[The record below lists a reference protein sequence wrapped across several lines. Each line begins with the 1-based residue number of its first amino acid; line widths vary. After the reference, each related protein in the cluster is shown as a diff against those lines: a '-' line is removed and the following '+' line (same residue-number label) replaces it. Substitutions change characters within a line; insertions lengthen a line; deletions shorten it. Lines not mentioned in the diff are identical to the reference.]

1 MMSYNRSIDGGAVFD
16 IPNPAKPGRKFAE
29 EYNKMLLAGDVN
41 AVNHG
46 EFESTVS
53 ELMDQAE
60 IVDIE
65 KKRTKATIA
74 IQRCRRGGKT
84 FMLHAVAAM
93 LEQRLLQQQPGTT
106 HVIFISLSSITP
118 LMPHSEDAYNAIVS
132 RIAWELSGREHK
144 TFTQFKRRYQDFGQ
158 VDGWLTAEDNKVIL
172 IVDELN
178 IIPYSMK
185 NYGEMCA
192 LLDNFVQQKGCALLY
207 STHQRS
213 TADWLR
219 GRRPGTGLDLALSK
233 RTHLWK
239 NIPRIVTEDC
249 LRGLQKNPAGE
260 SSFWSAVLRGRIPAL
275 VLQDEHDI
283 RGYTRD
289 MFFAEDSQEER
300 IKCLKAVISG
310 EINSLTNARNL
321 FRAYS
326 YMSERFAD
334 GETSLFAWPPF
345 MVAQSNVLGKN
356 YPLLYTTLANP
367 SIDEPKAF
375 EALTQLAVLVRLISQ
390 MEHDLVPVN
399 TAALEQQPDVN
410 CFMATELFHVGQ
422 NATTIAGVIES
433 VQMQFSRRQQVHQV
447 VAVPLFASFP
457 VYDFFLLHRTDNG
470 WEVAAG
476 YQCKQ
481 GTMHPK
487 EDADPTIPLS
497 VWLEGKCRKYRVESD
512 GSRVESKLDRGW
524 VMLGE
529 SNQCGLLG
537 VSVSEALPQDPSGDA
552 ANPLCDAEM
561 DCKHLKETSAVEG
574 KAGGGTVQ
582 PASKKTRKK

>member
-1 MMSYNRSIDGGAVFD
+1 MSVNGVVFD
-16 IPNPAKPGRKFAE
+16 IPNPAKPGRKFVE
-29 EYNKMLLAGDVN
+29 EYNKILLDGDVN

-46 EFESTVS
+46 EFEDTVS
-53 ELMDQAE
+53 ELIAQAE
-60 IVDIE
+60 IADIGTE
-65 KKRTKATIA
+65 RTNPIA

-84 FMLHAVAAM
+84 FMLFSVAAR
-93 LEQRLLQQQPGTT
+93 LEQQSQPGT
-106 HVIFISLSSITP
+106 HVIFISLNSVTP
-118 LMPHSEDAYNAIVS
+118 LTPSSEDAYNAIIS

-144 TFTQFKRRYQDFGQ
+144 TFRQFKRRYQDFGE
-158 VDGWLTAEDNKVIL
+158 VDGWLTAEDNKIIL

-178 IIPYSMK
+178 IIPFSMK
-185 NYGEMCA
+185 NYEEMCA
-192 LLDNFVQQKGCALLY
+192 LLNNFVQQKGCALLY

-213 TADWLR
+213 TPDLLR
-219 GRRPGTGLDLALSK
+219 GRRPGTGHDLALSK

-249 LRGLQKNPAGE
+249 LRGLRKNPTGE
-260 SSFWSAVLRGRIPAL
+260 FSFWSAVLRGRLPAL
-275 VLQDEHDI
+275 VLQGEFHI
-283 RGYTRD
+283 RTYTED
-289 MFFAEDSQEER
+289 MFFEEDSQEER

-310 EINSLTNARNL
+310 EISSLTNARNL

-326 YMSERFAD
+326 YMSERFSD
-334 GETSLFAWPPF
+334 GTSMNSLFAWPPF

-356 YPLLYTTLANP
+356 YPLLYTTLQNP

-399 TAALEQQPDVN
+399 TAALEQPGVN
-410 CFMATELFHVGQ
+410 CFVATELFHVGQ
-422 NATTIAGVIES
+422 NATNISEVIES
-433 VQMQFSRRQQVHQV
+433 VKLQFSRRQQVHQV

-470 WEVAAG
+470 WKVAAG

-481 GTMHPK
+481 GTMHPNQ
-487 EDADPTIPLS
+487 DADPAIPLS

-537 VSVSEALPQDPSGDA
+537 VSVSEALPQDPSGDEGD
-552 ANPLCDAEM
+552 PLCDAEM
-561 DCKHLKETSAVEG
+561 DCKHLKEVSAVEG
-574 KAGGGTVQ
+574 KAGGGGGVQ
-582 PASKKTRKK
+582 PANTKKARKR